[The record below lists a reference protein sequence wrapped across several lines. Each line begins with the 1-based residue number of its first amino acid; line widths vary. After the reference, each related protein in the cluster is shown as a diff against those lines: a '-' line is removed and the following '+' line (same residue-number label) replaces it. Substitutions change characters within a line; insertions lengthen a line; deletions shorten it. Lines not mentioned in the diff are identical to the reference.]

1 MFATGL
7 TSDKIVHLQF
17 QLIMNTSCTIVES
30 IVAGYHSEKNGS

>member
-17 QLIMNTSCTIVES
+17 HLIMSTSNTIVES
-30 IVAGYHSEKNGS
+30 IAAGYRSENNGS